1 MFHLKWIREIFEA
14 CHTTKSLDIYKRL
27 NVPDMEWMKKALE
40 ACDITEALIE
50 NTGYIWTRMDTEAP
64 EIISEYWTLTLDGE
78 NKTKQNYWVFLTQE
92 WRNSWH
98 NVQQWNKMAI
108 NGKHIDISGSNTFN
122 LIKALKHWR
131 MMNYWLCMPQ
141 CGQTKFQIMSHHWK
155 AGMVIKYWLSRSRV
169 DNEAL

>member
-14 CHTTKSLDIYKRL
+14 CHTIKSLDTYKRL

-78 NKTKQNYWVFLTQE
+78 NKTKQNKTTGFVWH
-92 WRNSWH
+92 RNEET
-98 NVQQWNKMAI
+98 V
-108 NGKHIDISGSNTFN
+108 DIMYSSET
-122 LIKALKHWR
+122 R
-131 MMNYWLCMPQ
+131 
-141 CGQTKFQIMSHHWK
+141 
-155 AGMVIKYWLSRSRV
+155 WLSMVSILISVGATHLISSKPWNTGGWWTTGCVCLSV
-169 DNEAL
+169 DKQNFKSCHTTETLVWW

>member
-78 NKTKQNYWVFLTQE
+78 NKTKQNKTTGFVWH
-92 WRNSWH
+92 RN
-98 NVQQWNKMAI
+98 
-108 NGKHIDISGSNTFN
+108 
-122 LIKALKHWR
+122 
-131 MMNYWLCMPQ
+131 
-141 CGQTKFQIMSHHWK
+141 
-155 AGMVIKYWLSRSRV
+155 
-169 DNEAL
+169 E

>member
-14 CHTTKSLDIYKRL
+14 CHTIKSLDTYKRL

-78 NKTKQNYWVFLTQE
+78 NKTKQNYWVCLTQE

-141 CGQTKFQIMSHHWK
+141 CRQTKFQIMSHHWK
-155 AGMVIKYWLSRSRV
+155 AGMVIKYWLSRSRA
-169 DNEAL
+169 DDEAL